1 MQYVKS
7 GDITTDIGHAGGVA
21 AVAFSPNG
29 EHLASGGFDRR
40 VCIWNVS
47 DRRLIH
53 TFHGAS
59 AALSL
64 AWDPTETGT
73 LVCGFEDGSI
83 YAIHA
88 SPVRPSSADYLFY
101 TAHHVN
107 SLSFTPGRSLAL
119 TSFQSSILRST
130 TRSSL
135 PGLTKTL
142 LYGSEAPMVKLVSYF
157 VMRML
162 TIFVRSLEAPAGLRV
177 ASDEL

>member
-7 GDITTDIGHAGGVA
+7 GDITTEIGHTGGVA

-29 EHLASGGFDRR
+29 QHLASGGFDCR
-40 VCIWNVS
+40 VCIWTVS
-47 DRRLIH
+47 DTQLIH

-59 AALSL
+59 AVLSL

-83 YAIHA
+83 HAIYA
-88 SPVRPSSADYLFY
+88 SPVRLLSVGYSFF
-101 TAHHVN
+101 TAHPAC
-107 SLSFTPGRSLAL
+107 STSFTPERFLAL

-130 TRSSL
+130 THSSL

-142 LYGSEAPMVKLVSYF
+142 LYGSEAPMVRLVSYF
-157 VMRML
+157 IMHML
-162 TIFVRSLEAPAGLRV
+162 TILFRSLEAPAGLRA